1 MPRIAQGD
9 TAGTLTLVP
18 EAWGP
23 SGPDANVQP
32 PFHVQVPHAQNRLCN
47 LPDGPDSGGK
57 MLLVWADNSVQV
69 RGLFLAV
76 KTVGLAFVLNL

>member
-1 MPRIAQGD
+1 M
-9 TAGTLTLVP
+9 AGTLTLVP

-23 SGPDANVQP
+23 SGPDANIQP
-32 PFHVQVPHAQNRLCN
+32 PFHVQVPQAQNRLCN